1 MTSSRSPDIPTPL
14 VLTLKLDSIAFEIL
28 NPLRQQHFPPKRNF
42 LPAHVT
48 LFHALPGDR
57 EPAIRETLQ
66 TLCDRTSVLPIR
78 FPKVRSL
85 GGGVA
90 IEIESPGLIQ
100 LQHYLAQGWNDWLT
114 KQDRQGYRPHV
125 TIQNK
130 VTADEARHLYDR
142 LSSEWQP
149 LNAHGEG
156 LLLWHYKGG
165 PWELAHEFDFNQA

>member
-1 MTSSRSPDIPTPL
+1 MTSSARSLDTLNPL

-66 TLCDRTSVLPIR
+66 TLCDQTSALPIR
-78 FPKVRSL
+78 FPRVRSL

-100 LQHYLAQGWNDWLT
+100 LQHHLAQG
-114 KQDRQGYRPHV
+114 
-125 TIQNK
+125 
-130 VTADEARHLYDR
+130 
-142 LSSEWQP
+142 
-149 LNAHGEG
+149 
-156 LLLWHYKGG
+156 
-165 PWELAHEFDFNQA
+165 

>member
-1 MTSSRSPDIPTPL
+1 M
-14 VLTLKLDSIAFEIL
+14 
-28 NPLRQQHFPPKRNF
+28 
-42 LPAHVT
+42 
-48 LFHALPGDR
+48 
-57 EPAIRETLQ
+57 
-66 TLCDRTSVLPIR
+66 LPIR

-100 LQHYLAQGWNDWLT
+100 LQHHLAQGWNDWLS

-130 VTADEARHLYDR
+130 VTADEARQLYDR

-149 LNAHGEG
+149 LDAYGEAGWFQG
-156 LLLWHYKGG
+156 LERKMRMDWNHHKSSR
-165 PWELAHEFDFNQA
+165 PCPS